1 MINYYLY
8 ATYYI
13 MYVCMYLYMILRCL
27 EIFFCS
33 VYMCSH
39 MFVCTSSKSIF
50 LSIFYSSSFMIR
62 LWKVNMDIY
71 YFDNKILWLTIMI
84 TFFGMSQTNFE
95 NWRMS
100 YTQKS
105 AKKLP
110 VPILFTK
117 INDKKRSPTVIKFKN
132 GFKKY
137 MIMKGE

>member
-1 MINYYLY
+1 
-8 ATYYI
+8 
-13 MYVCMYLYMILRCL
+13 
-27 EIFFCS
+27 
-33 VYMCSH
+33 
-39 MFVCTSSKSIF
+39 
-50 LSIFYSSSFMIR
+50 
-62 LWKVNMDIY
+62 
-71 YFDNKILWLTIMI
+71 
-84 TFFGMSQTNFE
+84 
-95 NWRMS
+95 MS